1 MRDQAPSATSHRT
14 SRLPAAARRTHLVQA
29 IRDAA
34 RLRKLEAEQLA
45 DDKPAR
51 KRCHRAMV
59 ALQAA
64 AKHVEQLPDADPY
77 LAWLRH
83 QHVHHG
89 RLILSQQADHLL
101 GTFAADK
108 NAWQQGAPSDTHIR
122 ALLHRLTAAQDTHRA
137 TTQQHAA

>member
-1 MRDQAPSATSHRT
+1 MREQAPSATSPRT
-14 SRLPAAARRTHLVQA
+14 SPLPAVARRTHLVQA

-51 KRCHRAMV
+51 KRCHRALI

-64 AKHVEQLPDADPY
+64 AKHVEQLPDDDPD
-77 LAWLRH
+77 LVWLHR

-89 RLILSQQADHLL
+89 RLVLSQRADHPL

-122 ALLHRLTAAQDTHRA
+122 ALLHRLAAAQREHRA
-137 TTQQHAA
+137 TPQQHAA